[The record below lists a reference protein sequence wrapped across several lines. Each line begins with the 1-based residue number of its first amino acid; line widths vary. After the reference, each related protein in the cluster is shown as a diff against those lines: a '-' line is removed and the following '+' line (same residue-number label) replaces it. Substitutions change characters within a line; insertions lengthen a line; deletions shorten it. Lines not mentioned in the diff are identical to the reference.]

1 VRIEPPERPLGRGR
15 SVRFLFSVQP
25 AASHLQPLVPVGR
38 ELLNRGH
45 EVAIVCSRPFCGVV
59 REFGF
64 KAIPAGL
71 DWLRAEAEKFF
82 PQLRPLPS
90 QERYGWILSNVYGD
104 RAARRLIP
112 ELLDLCAS
120 LRPDVVLRDQM
131 EFASWLV
138 AEKLNIPHVSYGY
151 GLGFLEADQK
161 IVGPKLSQL
170 RSELN
175 LLPDDNLSTIFRH
188 LRLEFAPRSYLGK
201 ATNGPCVTHF
211 IRARINDCPSNT
223 PSPDWIGHLGRR
235 PVVVATLGNTYNR
248 TPGIFET
255 IIAAL
260 AREPI
265 DLILMIGRN
274 RRREDFGRVPANV
287 RIEQYVPL
295 SLLLP
300 HADVTICHAGYNT
313 IFTSVAAGTPLVLIP
328 IDSDQPAGA
337 LRCTQLGLGLR
348 LDSRQLRLDDLRDAV
363 RQVLVDA
370 RYRRAVADFRREL
383 EALPGAAH
391 AASLLE
397 SVATRGMVA
406 V

>member
-1 VRIEPPERPLGRGR
+1 MV
-15 SVRFLFSVQP
+15 V
-25 AASHLQPLVPVGR
+25 
-38 ELLNRGH
+38 
-45 EVAIVCSRPFCGVV
+45 VCSRLFCGVV
-59 REFGF
+59 EEFGF

-71 DWLRAEAEKFF
+71 DWLRAEPEEYF
-82 PQLRPLPS
+82 PQLRQVPP
-90 QERYGWILSNVYGD
+90 QERYAWILSNVYGD
-104 RAARRLIP
+104 RAARCLIP
-112 ELLDLCAS
+112 ELLDLCAGA
-120 LRPDVVLRDQM
+120 RPDVVLRDQM

-151 GLGFLEADQK
+151 GLGFLQADQQ
-161 IVGPKLSQL
+161 IVKPKLAQL
-170 RSELN
+170 RREFN
-175 LLPDDNLSTIFRH
+175 LPSDNGLSTLFRH

-201 ATNGPCVTHF
+201 GAQGNGVTHH
-211 IRARINDCPSNT
+211 IRAPIADCPPNT
-223 PSPDWIGHLGRR
+223 LSPDWIRHLGRR

-248 TPGIFET
+248 TPGIFEA

-274 RRREDFGRVPANV
+274 RRREDFGYVPANV

-295 SLLLP
+295 SLLLL

-337 LRCTQLGLGLR
+337 LRCTQLGLGLM
-348 LDSRQLRLDDLRDAV
+348 LDSRQLRLEEVRDAV
-363 RQVLVDA
+363 RQVLIDA

-383 EALPGAAH
+383 EALPDAAH

-397 SVATRGMVA
+397 SVATRGVVA